1 MSFGGG
7 HALVIGIGTYRA
19 AAWNAP
25 ETADDAQ
32 EIAAALTDPAV
43 ADYPAGQVALLH
55 DEAAGLDAI
64 TKGLES
70 LAGIEPAA
78 TAVVFYAGHGIVRP
92 DGQYYLTAHDTT
104 FVGTDDLDPATALA
118 ERDLL
123 RHLRNVQAA
132 KLLLVINACF
142 AGEAGDVGQ
151 LGGPGGP
158 EDGAVL
164 GAPPSP
170 NLATRVLATGEG
182 RAVITACRA
191 SQRSY
196 FRRGIGSTFF
206 GKAVT
211 DCLRGEGA
219 DPRYRYIGLFD
230 FYDNVFARTKADA
243 ASLPKQRV
251 QEPVLNLTDGVG
263 PFAIAL
269 SRAEPAGE
277 AGEGGPAV
285 FGAPGSL
292 GEPEVRQTL
301 AGGTAI
307 ERIDPAVVEASR
319 GYEPGMSFSNVGFAV
334 VDQRKVIDF
343 GSAHIGNIQFGDVA
357 GGDITKV
364 TINAT
369 PAAAARV
376 RTADDMRAA
385 IEALTDDV
393 GKLTGASEGDRGDI
407 LDELAKASAA
417 TTAGDGTRAAAKLDR
432 ARSLLASLGAT
443 IPAAVPLSE
452 TAAVLVQ
459 RSGNPTP

>member
-1 MSFGGG
+1 VSFSGG
-7 HALVIGIGTYRA
+7 HALVIGVGSYQAT
-19 AAWNAP
+19 AWNAP

-32 EIAAALTDPAV
+32 EIAAALKDPSV

-55 DEAAGLDAI
+55 DAAASLDAI
-64 TKGLES
+64 TKGLEA
-70 LAGIEPAA
+70 LAAVDPGD

-92 DGQYYLTAHDTT
+92 DGQYYLTAHDTR
-104 FVGTDDLDPATALA
+104 FVGSDDLDPATALS
-118 ERDLL
+118 EGDLL
-123 RHLRNVQAA
+123 RHLRNVHAA
-132 KLLLVINACF
+132 KLLLIINACF
-142 AGEAGDVGQ
+142 AGEAGDVGE
-151 LGGPGGP
+151 LGGH

-164 GAPPSP
+164 GSPPTP

-196 FRRGIGSTFF
+196 YRRGIGSTFF
-206 GKAVT
+206 GRAVT

-269 SRAEPAGE
+269 SRAAPVGAAGE
-277 AGEGGPAV
+277 VEPAV

-292 GEPEVRQTL
+292 GEPGVRQTL
-301 AGGTAI
+301 APDTAV
-307 ERIDPAVVEASR
+307 ERVDPAVVEASR

-334 VDQRKVIDF
+334 VDQRKVFDF
-343 GSAHIGNIQFGDVA
+343 GSAVIGNIQIGDVA
-357 GGDITKV
+357 GGDMTKV

-385 IEALTDDV
+385 IEALTTDV
-393 GKLTGASEGDRGDI
+393 GKLTGASDGNREDI
-407 LDELAKASAA
+407 LDELAKAAAA
-417 TTAGDGTRAAAKLDR
+417 TTAGDGTRVSDKLDR

-459 RSGNPTP
+459 RSGNPKP